1 MRKML
6 YAAIFNMLSLSCYAS
21 DFVRYEKANGLESFV
36 DISSIKRHG
45 ELRQFKAITNLD
57 RPLNSISSTVHFHEI
72 KCNERSV
79 RFVKNVNY
87 SEKFGVGRVRGYF
100 DEKDLNERGFFPI
113 GGDEG
118 ARRMFRI
125 VCGQ

>member
-1 MRKML
+1 MKSAL
-6 YAAIFNMLSLSCYAS
+6 YFMILIMFSLPCYAS
-21 DFVRYEKANGLESFV
+21 DLVRYEKANGMESFV
-36 DISSIKRHG
+36 DASSIKKKG

-57 RPLNSISSTVHFHEI
+57 RPLNSIWSSVHIHEI
-72 KCNERSV
+72 KCREQSI

-87 SEKFGVGRVRGYF
+87 SEKFGNGSVRGYF

-113 GGDEG
+113 GRDEG
-118 ARRMFRI
+118 SWRMFRI